1 MNKNGLWSY
10 ILDNFN
16 VEVGVPRTLLL
27 NILEWVSLQ
36 SMDREDTLKTL
47 LCLLDGLG
55 ITEEEVEMF
64 LEGGSRYGE

>member
-55 ITEEEVEMF
+55 ITEKEVEMF